1 MISSLPIKHRL
12 LIGALSGIVAVML
25 LIPSEQA
32 SASRT
37 TETSELEV
45 GKRYSIDIPLV
56 EEKIAAEQLATLPHE
71 DNSLEWVTVDVK
83 KGDILSAIFRKAK
96 LDQATMQE
104 VLELGKPVKTLT
116 RIFPGEQIEFGLDN
130 QGKLQEIRY
139 PINNLKTL
147 RVQRTANGKF
157 AAEEL
162 LKEVETRTEV
172 VSGVVNGSF
181 WNAGLEAGLT
191 EAQMLT
197 LANNIFSYDIDFG
210 LDIKA
215 GDSFSVIFET
225 RYADGQFVGNGNIL
239 AAQFKNEGQVYQ
251 AVRHKDGAFYKPDG
265 KGTKQAFLRAPVSF
279 QFVSSNFNARRLHPV
294 L

>member
-37 TETSELEV
+37 TDTSELEV

-191 EAQMLT
+191 LS
-197 LANNIFSYDIDFG
+197 LIHI
-210 LDIKA
+210 
-215 GDSFSVIFET
+215 
-225 RYADGQFVGNGNIL
+225 
-239 AAQFKNEGQVYQ
+239 
-251 AVRHKDGAFYKPDG
+251 
-265 KGTKQAFLRAPVSF
+265 
-279 QFVSSNFNARRLHPV
+279 
-294 L
+294 

>member
-1 MISSLPIKHRL
+1 M
-12 LIGALSGIVAVML
+12 
-25 LIPSEQA
+25 
-32 SASRT
+32 
-37 TETSELEV
+37 
-45 GKRYSIDIPLV
+45 
-56 EEKIAAEQLATLPHE
+56 
-71 DNSLEWVTVDVK
+71 
-83 KGDILSAIFRKAK
+83 
-96 LDQATMQE
+96 
-104 VLELGKPVKTLT
+104 
-116 RIFPGEQIEFGLDN
+116 
-130 QGKLQEIRY
+130 QEIRY

-215 GDSFSVIFET
+215 GDSFSVILRPVMPTVNLLVTGIFSPHSLKT
-225 RYADGQFVGNGNIL
+225 KARCIRQFVTRTALFTSRTVKAQNKPSYEPRLASSMSAPIL
-239 AAQFKNEGQVYQ
+239 TLAVYTQ
-251 AVRHKDGAFYKPDG
+251 C
-265 KGTKQAFLRAPVSF
+265 
-279 QFVSSNFNARRLHPV
+279 
-294 L
+294 

>member
-1 MISSLPIKHRL
+1 
-12 LIGALSGIVAVML
+12 
-25 LIPSEQA
+25 
-32 SASRT
+32 
-37 TETSELEV
+37 
-45 GKRYSIDIPLV
+45 
-56 EEKIAAEQLATLPHE
+56 
-71 DNSLEWVTVDVK
+71 
-83 KGDILSAIFRKAK
+83 
-96 LDQATMQE
+96 MQE

-215 GDSFSVIFET
+215 GDSFSVILRPVMPTVNLLVTGIFSPHSLKT
-225 RYADGQFVGNGNIL
+225 KARCIRQFVTRTAL
-239 AAQFKNEGQVYQ
+239 LQ
-251 AVRHKDGAFYKPDG
+251 AGR
-265 KGTKQAFLRAPVSF
+265 
-279 QFVSSNFNARRLHPV
+279 
-294 L
+294 